1 MGLITNPSP
10 SLWGRLK
17 TAARYA
23 FGYDAVTTS
32 RFRKNLMGSGL
43 IRSEEAE
50 LDPYDR
56 DKLVAALLDM
66 KRNNPIV
73 KSICTLKETDVVG
86 SGIRPQPTT
95 YSEPFNDKLGD
106 LWEEW
111 AEDPTVT
118 GQMTMQALQQQLAS
132 APLIFGDIGVL
143 KTRDGLLQ
151 IFDGARIGETSGY
164 MTSTSPDKNGVI
176 VDRVGRPTHYK
187 IGTRVNGTLTDLKEV
202 PAENFQLFFH
212 RMRPEQ
218 WRGVPALAPCFNSL
232 EDVDEFVQ
240 IEMVAAK
247 VAASLSAVVKR
258 SNSVQFEIANR
269 EAEQQQDSEGRLES
283 FEPGSV
289 YYLDPGE
296 DVSTIS
302 ANGRPNANAI
312 DFLNWRLRAIGA
324 AVGIPYEFLLND
336 IGKSSFSASQGVVL
350 QYQNGLEN
358 DQRQIAQFMT
368 GIYRWK
374 VAEWVADGRIAIPS
388 EVENPFRVRWQPP
401 RFRWINRAAQV
412 DADIRYLQLGALS
425 LDDVASQFGDTARNI
440 MRQKARNIEQA
451 KQLAVEF
458 GLEDWRELFNP
469 YQTFANAN
477 FVELLAQTQANK
489 GPQTNDTTSTE
500 SP

>member
-1 MGLITNPSP
+1 MTNNQT

-23 FGYDAVTTS
+23 FGYDAVKTS
-32 RFRKNLMGSGL
+32 RYRKNILGTGL
-43 IRSEEAE
+43 IRSEEFE

-56 DKLVAALLDM
+56 DKMVAALLDM

-73 KSICTLKETDVVG
+73 KSICSLKETDVVG
-86 SGIRPQPTT
+86 SGILPQATT
-95 YSEPFNDKLGD
+95 ASETFNDKLAD

-111 AEDPTVT
+111 ADDPTVT
-118 GQMTMQALQQQLAS
+118 GTMTMQGLQQQLAS
-132 APLIFGDIGVL
+132 SPLIFGDIGVL
-143 KTRDGLLQ
+143 KTRSGQLQ
-151 IFDGARIGETSGY
+151 VFDGSRIGDAPVGF

-176 VDRVGRPTHYK
+176 VDKVGRPTHYK
-187 IGTRVNGTLTDLKEV
+187 IGTRVNGTLSDLKEI

-218 WRGVPALAPCFNSL
+218 WRGVPQLAPCFNSI
-232 EDVDEFVQ
+232 EDVDEFIQ
-240 IEMVAAK
+240 IEMIAAK

-269 EAEQQQDSEGRLES
+269 EAEEQQDSEGRLEQ
-283 FEPGSV
+283 FEPGAV

-350 QYQNGLEN
+350 QYQNALEN
-358 DQRQIAQFMT
+358 DQRQISHFMT

-374 VAEWVADGRIAIPS
+374 VAEWVADGRISIPS
-388 EVENPFRVRWQPP
+388 EVDNPFRVRWQPP

-451 KQLAVEF
+451 KQLATEF

-477 FVELLAQTQANK
+477 FVELLAQSQQLQGQK
-489 GPQTNDTTSTE
+489 QNDTTSTE